1 MWEQAEFLATNTDKD
16 KKNRGARPRAS
27 LDCIHGTI
35 PTRPDAPPALGAAHA
50 RCRADAAPESREGTR
65 AAAASPLFR
74 ASHEVSAAAPAAR
87 HGRWAAGTPRQ
98 PLAQPPPAPVR
109 RNAGRAAAPTPLPP
123 RGGRLSHAPPMGAGK
138 GEPLRGRAGPD
149 GGGTSRIAARGASP
163 SPASRSTS
171 PAARRVA
178 GPWSTPRRFCQTKKK
193 GRVSERRPSPGCG
206 PPARP
211 GPAPTCPLENGA
223 PTSATECARRD
234 SRSPASAR
242 LRKSRAKPPRRAM
255 TQEMP
260 NRRMMPTAA
269 APLLLAGSSSA
280 RAAGP
285 RPARTPPGRPANGGA
300 RARRCVPPTE
310 QRGALR
316 ATRAANGY
324 ASRARPAGVFPLPPR
339 GTRAPAPGGAAG
351 EGGTAG
357 GASACRLRRRASAPG
372 AARRRGDPR
381 AGAGASVSP
390 KLVQPGSDRRSSFYA
405 QMRAL

>member
-1 MWEQAEFLATNTDKD
+1 
-16 KKNRGARPRAS
+16 
-27 LDCIHGTI
+27 
-35 PTRPDAPPALGAAHA
+35 
-50 RCRADAAPESREGTR
+50 
-65 AAAASPLFR
+65 
-74 ASHEVSAAAPAAR
+74 
-87 HGRWAAGTPRQ
+87 
-98 PLAQPPPAPVR
+98 
-109 RNAGRAAAPTPLPP
+109 
-123 RGGRLSHAPPMGAGK
+123 
-138 GEPLRGRAGPD
+138 
-149 GGGTSRIAARGASP
+149 
-163 SPASRSTS
+163 
-171 PAARRVA
+171 
-178 GPWSTPRRFCQTKKK
+178 
-193 GRVSERRPSPGCG
+193 
-206 PPARP
+206 
-211 GPAPTCPLENGA
+211 
-223 PTSATECARRD
+223 
-234 SRSPASAR
+234 
-242 LRKSRAKPPRRAM
+242 
-255 TQEMP
+255 MP

-405 QMRAL
+405 QCVRFEKGPNERRRHRAGSPPLTEGIAAAGGSSHRSVTSTAPAAAPRPPPRPSLLAPVLAVQTRSPVL

>member
-193 GRVSERRPSPGCG
+193 GHVSERRPSPGCG

-211 GPAPTCPLENGA
+211 GAHLPPGERGAHQRHRVRPPGQPQPRVRPPAEEPREAAAQSHDAGDA
-223 PTSATECARRD
+223 E
-234 SRSPASAR
+234 PADDAHR
-242 LRKSRAKPPRRAM
+242 RRA
-255 TQEMP
+255 
-260 NRRMMPTAA
+260 
-269 APLLLAGSSSA
+269 APFSRLQL
-280 RAAGP
+280 
-285 RPARTPPGRPANGGA
+285 
-300 RARRCVPPTE
+300 RARRRAPPRPHTPGPPGQWWRARTE
-310 QRGALR
+310 VCPAH
-316 ATRAANGY
+316 RAARGP
-324 ASRARPAGVFPLPPR
+324 SRDAGGQRLRLTRPPGWGFSTPAAGDSRTCPGRGGRRGGDGGRRVGLPPQAPCFGPR
-339 GTRAPAPGGAAG
+339 RCAETR
-351 EGGTAG
+351 
-357 GASACRLRRRASAPG
+357 
-372 AARRRGDPR
+372 
-381 AGAGASVSP
+381 
-390 KLVQPGSDRRSSFYA
+390 
-405 QMRAL
+405 